1 MTNPC
6 KLPIRPRPIAAVLE
20 SLLGLRPLGDIYDG
34 RPANLNPIEFLD
46 YSLDAL
52 GVTIELGNEELLEEI
67 PKTGPVLIVAN
78 HPLGG
83 LEGMA
88 IAREIARV
96 RPDIQVLTNEL
107 LRRIPELAPIFIGV
121 NVLSKDAAAGNV
133 GGIKQVH
140 SHLKNNGAI
149 LLFPAGMVSAY
160 EPSYGRI
167 QDREWNRLAGQLV
180 KRYGCTTVPV
190 NVAGRNSGY
199 FYTAGRIH
207 PRLRTVLLP
216 RQLANKK
223 NYRLPLKLG
232 RPIPATELRLLESPQ
247 AITDYLRVS
256 TDALAIEGQQRT
268 APVMAGIDEID
279 SQASEGEVD
288 QSIAALQ
295 EYRLIEHEEFDVYC
309 APFDALGA
317 IMEQIAIA
325 REITFRSVGEGTGL
339 SRDSDEFDPHYLH
352 LFLWDKGRKCIAGA
366 YRVGLVD
373 EIVAK
378 HGVKGLYTRSL
389 YRYDAAFIRKL
400 GSAIEMGRS
409 FIHPDYQRRP
419 VSLNLLW
426 RGIGKILV
434 SRPQYHTLFG
444 SVSISREY
452 SDLARS
458 LIADTMLTNF
468 RAQEFAEL
476 VQPLTPHK
484 VDNRVW
490 SEKMLA
496 ELANVKMLGKL
507 IGRCDPGKAVPVL
520 LRHYLSLNG
529 RLICF
534 NIHSGFNES
543 LEGLIVVDARKTDT
557 KTLGRFLG
565 AEGVAKF
572 LEHQR
577 VEELQDSA

>member
-6 KLPIRPRPIAAVLE
+6 RLPIRPRPIAALLE
-20 SLLGLRPLGDIYDG
+20 IVLGLRPLAAVYDG
-34 RPANLNPIEFLD
+34 RPANANPIEFLD
-46 YSLDAL
+46 YALKAL
-52 GVTIELGNEELLEEI
+52 GVTIDLKNKECLEEI

-121 NVLSKDAAAGNV
+121 NVLSKDAASANV

-160 EPSYGRI
+160 EPGHRRI

-190 NVAGRNSGY
+190 NVSGRNSGY

-207 PRLRTVLLP
+207 PRLRTILLP

-256 TDALAIEGQQRT
+256 TDALAGDIQPRKV
-268 APVMAGIDEID
+268 PVMAGIDELD
-279 SQASEGEVD
+279 PLASEREVD
-288 QSIAALQ
+288 EAIAAL
-295 EYRLIEHEEFDVYC
+295 EEHRLLEHEEFDVYC
-309 APFDALGA
+309 APFAALGA

-352 LFLWDKGRKCIAGA
+352 LFLWDKERKCIAGA

-378 HGVKGLYTRSL
+378 YGVKGLYTRSL
-389 YRYDAAFIRKL
+389 YRYDESFIRKL

-434 SRPQYHTLFG
+434 THPQYHTLFG

-468 RAQEFAEL
+468 RAQEYAEL

-490 SEKMLA
+490 SQKMLA

-507 IGRCDPGKAVPVL
+507 VGRCDPGKAVPVL

-543 LEGLIVVDARKTDT
+543 LEGLIVVDARKTDL

-565 AEGVAKF
+565 AEGLATF
-572 LEHQR
+572 LQHQQPA
-577 VEELQDSA
+577 ELQDSA